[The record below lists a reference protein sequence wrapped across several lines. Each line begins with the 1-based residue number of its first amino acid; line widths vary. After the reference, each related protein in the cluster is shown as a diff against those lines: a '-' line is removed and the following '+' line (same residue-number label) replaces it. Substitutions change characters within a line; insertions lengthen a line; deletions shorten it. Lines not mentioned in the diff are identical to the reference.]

1 MSEAELCIWVFVN
14 SVCIQ
19 DGVTPFMQ
27 QKCGQIHSARED
39 PSVLARGVAKLMKY
53 LEQKGATKT
62 KIVYIATPL
71 AEEEMVDKMT
81 EWLNRE
87 TQIKILSSRHLQT
100 FFDHFYS
107 NCDVTQRDWLDLL
120 SILEQE
126 VVYRSTVFIRSVVSS
141 WSLNV
146 QLQRSIE
153 LRDKH
158 DVTNWRLLT

>member
-1 MSEAELCIWVFVN
+1 MN
-14 SVCIQ
+14 IQ
-19 DGVTPFMQ
+19 DNTTPFMKS
-27 QKCGQIHSARED
+27 KCTQIHEARAD
-39 PSVLARGVAKLMKY
+39 PTILARGVAKMMKY
-53 LEQKGATKT
+53 LEQKGATKS

-71 AEEEMVDKMT
+71 AEESVIEKMT

-107 NCDVTQRDWLDLL
+107 NCDVVHRDWLDLL

-153 LRDKH
+153 MRDKH

>member
-1 MSEAELCIWVFVN
+1 M
-14 SVCIQ
+14 
-19 DGVTPFMQ
+19 D
-27 QKCGQIHSARED
+27 QKCTQIKEARTD
-39 PSVLARGVAKLMKY
+39 PSILARGVAKLVKY
-53 LEQKGATKT
+53 LEQKGATKS
-62 KIVYIATPL
+62 KIVYIAVPL
-71 AEEEMVDKMT
+71 AESSIVEKMT
-81 EWLNRE
+81 EWLSRE
-87 TQIKILSSRHLQT
+87 TQIKVLSSRHLQT

-107 NCDVTQRDWLDLL
+107 DCDVTNRDWIDLL

-153 LRDKH
+153 NRDKH